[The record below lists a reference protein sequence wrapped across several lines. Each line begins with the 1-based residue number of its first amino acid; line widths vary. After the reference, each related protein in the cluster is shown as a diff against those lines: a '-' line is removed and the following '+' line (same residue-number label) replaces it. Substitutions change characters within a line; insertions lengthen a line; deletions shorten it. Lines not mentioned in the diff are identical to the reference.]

1 MEKTEL
7 TNAQNQN
14 RVRQRISQASIDP
27 DKYEYIPAK
36 EQNDHVKAD
45 QYQQV
50 AIYARVSTDKR
61 NEGEH
66 MKQVWQI
73 DPEFRL
79 LSVPLSLEEEN
90 RLENSLLRE
99 GCREPIVVWHGC
111 ILDGHK
117 RYEICSYEEMDYK
130 TVEMNFVSRE
140 DAIIWICK
148 KRVKESSAD
157 KTIYKYLVGKWYNA
171 EKTRIHA
178 KRKEERRKSLDL
190 AIKKK
195 GEEGQLV
202 SIPVDR
208 ISKVIAVQI
217 SMSYNSVESY
227 GMLAKFLDEIAEK
240 DEAFFTALVENKIVV
255 SFEKMRKFAQM
266 DETKLI
272 DIRRKLLREEDVKMR
287 QRKPRQQS
295 TDGLSGKTQQ
305 KQTTP
310 LEVGIKEMPMF
321 DPDMEFRGLAL
332 TIPTWMN
339 AIARTRAKT
348 DIDLVSEPTKAQ
360 LAAVSYTHLTL
371 PTTLTV

>member
-1 MEKTEL
+1 
-7 TNAQNQN
+7 
-14 RVRQRISQASIDP
+14 
-27 DKYEYIPAK
+27 
-36 EQNDHVKAD
+36 
-45 QYQQV
+45 
-50 AIYARVSTDKR
+50 
-61 NEGEH
+61 

-227 GMLAKFLDEIAEK
+227 GMLANFWMRLQKRMKPFLRHLLK
-240 DEAFFTALVENKIVV
+240 
-255 SFEKMRKFAQM
+255 
-266 DETKLI
+266 TKSLFPL
-272 DIRRKLLREEDVKMR
+272 KKCGSLHKWT
-287 QRKPRQQS
+287 KQS
-295 TDGLSGKTQQ
+295 
-305 KQTTP
+305 
-310 LEVGIKEMPMF
+310 
-321 DPDMEFRGLAL
+321 
-332 TIPTWMN
+332 
-339 AIARTRAKT
+339 
-348 DIDLVSEPTKAQ
+348 
-360 LAAVSYTHLTL
+360 
-371 PTTLTV
+371 